1 MNTQVKIV
9 GVSGSPR
16 KGATQYC
23 VREALL
29 AATEISGISTEFI
42 DLKAKE
48 IHPCIHCNRC
58 IKERLDYCPT
68 FSDDMRDYYDIIL
81 HSDGFILGSP
91 VYQMNVTAQIQS
103 FINRLRPLGH
113 YITKGHWATKVGGAI
128 AVGGMRNGGQE
139 TTLESLN
146 NFFLCT
152 GMIVV
157 SGGIFAYN
165 GAAVWSND
173 KKEQGAKE
181 DSEGMDSVRVIGR
194 RVGLIAKI
202 LKIGLANLAEP
213 MEGAILAGFSNQ
225 NELERKIEKFIHR

>member
-1 MNTQVKIV
+1 MKVRIL
-9 GVSGSPR
+9 GISGSPR

-23 VREALL
+23 VQEALL
-29 AATEISGISTEFI
+29 AATEIVGINTEFI
-42 DLKAKE
+42 DLRGKE

-58 IKERLDYCPT
+58 IEKQLDYCPT
-68 FSDDMRDYYDIIL
+68 FSDDMRGYYEVIL

-91 VYQMNVTAQIQS
+91 VYQMNVTAQMQA

-146 NFFLCT
+146 NFFLCN

-173 KKEQGAKE
+173 KKEQGARE
-181 DSEGMDSVRVIGR
+181 DKIGMDSVRVLGR
-194 RVGLIAKI
+194 RVGVIAKI
-202 LKIGLANLAEP
+202 LKIGLVNLEEEI
-213 MEGAILAGFSNQ
+213 EGATLVGFPNRD
-225 NELERKIEKFIHR
+225 ELKEKIEKFFNR